1 MKRISIVIP
10 CYNEEVNVKQIYESI
25 KSIFDE
31 LEGYS
36 YEHIFIDN
44 ASVDNTPVIL
54 REIASEDPNVKV
66 IFNSRNFGIVRSPYY
81 GLLQA
86 TGDAAIIMACDF
98 QDPPEMIP
106 QFIRKWAE
114 GYEIVIGVKNE
125 SKEASLMFMIRK
137 LYYKLVNRLSD
148 VHLFNNFTGFGLYDQ
163 RIIQILREIDDPY
176 PYLRGLISEIG
187 FDVAT
192 IPFIQ
197 PRRQRGITKNN
208 FYTLYDLAMLGIT
221 SHSKIPLRIAA
232 IIGFILSIVS
242 LFMAFFYLFAKLLFW
257 DRFTVG
263 VATIIIP
270 IFFFAS
276 VQLFFIGIIGEYI
289 GAIHTQVLKRP
300 QVLEKERI
308 NFDK

>member
-1 MKRISIVIP
+1 MKRISIVTP

-44 ASVDNTPVIL
+44 GSVDNTPVIL

-86 TGDAAIIMACDF
+86 TGDAAILIACDF

-106 QFIRKWAE
+106 QFIRKWTE
-114 GYEIVIGVKNE
+114 GYKIVIGVKNKSE
-125 SKEASLMFMIRK
+125 EASLMFMIRK
-137 LYYKLVNRLSD
+137 LYYKLVNYLSD
-148 VHLFNNFTGFGLYDQ
+148 VHLFINFTGFGLYDQ

-176 PYLRGLISEIG
+176 PYFRGLISEIG

-221 SHSKIPLRIAA
+221 SHSKIPLRIVTF
-232 IIGFILSIVS
+232 IGFTLSIVS

-289 GAIHTQVLKRP
+289 GAIYTQVLKRP
-300 QVLEKERI
+300 QVVEKERI

>member
-1 MKRISIVIP
+1 MKRISIVTP

-137 LYYKLVNRLSD
+137 LYYKLVNCLSD
-148 VHLFNNFTGFGLYDQ
+148 VHLFSNFTGFGLYDQ

-176 PYLRGLISEIG
+176 PYFRGLISEIG

-221 SHSKIPLRIAA
+221 SHSKIPLRIAM
-232 IIGFILSIVS
+232 IIGFTLSIVS
-242 LFMAFFYLFAKLLFW
+242 LLVAIGYFLAKLLFW
-257 DRFTVG
+257 DLFAIG
-263 VATIIIP
+263 IAPIIISM
-270 IFFFAS
+270 FFFAS

>member
-86 TGDAAIIMACDF
+86 TGDAVIMMACDF

-114 GYEIVIGVKNE
+114 GYEIVIGLKNE
-125 SKEASLMFMIRK
+125 SKEAALMFMIRK

-148 VHLFNNFTGFGLYDQ
+148 VHLFTNFTGFGLYDQ

-176 PYLRGLISEIG
+176 PYFRGLISEIG
-187 FDVAT
+187 FNVAT

-221 SHSKIPLRIAA
+221 SHSKIPLRIATF
-232 IIGFILSIVS
+232 IGFTLSIVS
-242 LFMAFFYLFAKLLFW
+242 LFTAFFYLFAKLLFW

>member
-44 ASVDNTPVIL
+44 GSVDNTPAIL
-54 REIASEDPNVKV
+54 REIASQDPNVKV

-86 TGDAAIIMACDF
+86 TGDAVIMMACDF

-114 GYEIVIGVKNE
+114 GYKIVIGVKNE

-148 VHLFNNFTGFGLYDQ
+148 VHLFTNFTGFGLYDQ

-176 PYLRGLISEIG
+176 PYFRGLISEIG

-197 PRRQRGITKNN
+197 PRRQRGMTKNN

-221 SHSKIPLRIAA
+221 SHSKIPLRIATF
-232 IIGFILSIVS
+232 IGFTLSIVS
-242 LFMAFFYLFAKLLFW
+242 LFTAFFYLFAKLLFW

-276 VQLFFIGIIGEYI
+276 VQLFFIGIIGEYV

-308 NFDK
+308 NFNK